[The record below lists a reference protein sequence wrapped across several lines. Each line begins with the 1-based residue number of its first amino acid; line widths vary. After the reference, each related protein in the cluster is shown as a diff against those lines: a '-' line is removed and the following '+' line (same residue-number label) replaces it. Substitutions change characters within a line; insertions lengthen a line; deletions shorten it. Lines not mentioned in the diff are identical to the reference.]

1 VRSAI
6 LKKAADFLETLLIT
20 FFVIVMIFTF
30 CLRIFTV
37 KGESMENTL
46 VQGDIVIVEHLPFF
60 SYKQGDIIVADIDK
74 AGLLND
80 NGDVYQNDVQHMTII
95 KRVIAVEGQTV
106 GIDFTKGRLY
116 IDGKPFAENYI
127 SGLTHLDEG
136 AFTGQYPITVPK
148 GYLFVMGDNRRNSL
162 DSRSDE
168 IGLVSVDDVVGKVLF
183 RALPFNKFGIL
194 NKK

>member
-1 VRSAI
+1 
-6 LKKAADFLETLLIT
+6 
-20 FFVIVMIFTF
+20 
-30 CLRIFTV
+30 
-37 KGESMENTL
+37 MENPL
-46 VQGDIVIVEHLPFF
+46 IQGDIVIVEHLPFF

-74 AGLLND
+74 AGLLD
-80 NGDVYQNDVQHMTII
+80 ENGAVYQKDVQNVTII
-95 KRVIAVEGQTV
+95 KRIIAVEGQTV

-136 AFTGQYPITVPK
+136 AFTGQYPITIPK

-168 IGLVSVDDVVGKVLF
+168 IGLVSKDSVVGKVLV
-183 RALPFNKFGIL
+183 RVLPFDKFGVL
-194 NKK
+194 NKN

>member
-1 VRSAI
+1 
-6 LKKAADFLETLLIT
+6 
-20 FFVIVMIFTF
+20 
-30 CLRIFTV
+30 
-37 KGESMENTL
+37 MENTL

-74 AGLLND
+74 ASLLND